1 MFSLPNGFKKAF
13 KFTVYNC
20 RRFLGEKKKIEAQE
34 KGESVKLIVTVTGII
49 FNFYGSFI

>member
-13 KFTVYNC
+13 KC
-20 RRFLGEKKKIEAQE
+20 RSFLGEKKIEAQV